1 MHSRQVMQHLFEQQ
15 QCTTPH
21 ILLSFHCNA
30 KHAPTCVRRDCNVI
44 AAQNKLYNLRWEG
57 KIGAGDVVVMTD
69 VLKLTECKT
78 GLLQTGQEPLK
89 CKCQNGHHVVHFH
102 DKSLHSK
109 LAQIKSK
116 TLQNRILQALQ
127 NVITQAPDLRTD
139 KTNCADNHTRDEFSH
154 PPVTNIAANVTVR

>member
-1 MHSRQVMQHLFEQQ
+1 MYNNMAATARKCILKHQATINQMQEEIPKLKNELAVHEM
-15 QCTTPH
+15 
-21 ILLSFHCNA
+21 
-30 KHAPTCVRRDCNVI
+30 DC
-44 AAQNKLYNLRWEG
+44 AHKLYDLKWDISTVKR
-57 KIGAGDVVVMTD
+57 DVAVMTE

-109 LAQIKSK
+109 LVQIKSK